1 MHKIW
6 KAFAVLVLASLG
18 TGIASASTLT
28 YTFTGVVTAAEG
40 AFATFDGVS
49 VIGDAV
55 TGTYIFNYG
64 AAIPSQSSG
73 TPGSSAWSSVSDFP
87 GTFPSG
93 GSLSALLVFTS
104 TAQVVGTNI
113 SYATFPPSTGYDIG
127 SNAGG
132 NNGNLFQATE
142 IANQA
147 GGGTQS
153 TFETDAY
160 DSNGGPVYP
169 TSSPA
174 GSAFGHFAVT
184 TPASS
189 TMNVL
194 AYDITSISPPSAV
207 PLPASAWLMLSGVI
221 GLGAMARKRR
231 TA

>member
-1 MHKIW
+1 MHKIS
-6 KAFAVLVLASLG
+6 KSFAVMVLASLG

-28 YTFTGVVTAAEG
+28 YTFTGVVTSASG
-40 AFATFDGVS
+40 AFATYDGVS

-55 TGTYIFNYG
+55 KGTYIFNYG

-73 TPGSSAWSSVSDFP
+73 TPGSSTWSSVSDFP
-87 GTFPSG
+87 GNFPSG

-113 SYATFPPSTGYDIG
+113 SYATFPPGTGFDIG

-132 NNGNLFQATE
+132 NNGNAFSATE
-142 IANQA
+142 QANQA
-147 GGGTQS
+147 NGGDTQS

-160 DSNGGPVYP
+160 DSKGGPVYP
-169 TSSPA
+169 TSSPL
-174 GSAFGHFAVT
+174 GTAFGHFAVT
-184 TPASS
+184 TGGS
-189 TMNVL
+189 TTNVL
-194 AYDITSISPPSAV
+194 SYDITSISPPSPV

>member
-1 MHKIW
+1 MHKIS
-6 KAFAVLVLASLG
+6 KSFAVMVLASLG

-28 YTFTGVVTAAEG
+28 YTFTGVVTSASG
-40 AFATFDGVS
+40 TFATYDGAS

-55 TGTYIFNYG
+55 KGTYIFNYG

-73 TPGSSAWSSVSDFP
+73 GTPGSSGWNSVSEFP
-87 GTFPSG
+87 GNFPSG

-113 SYATFPPSTGYDIG
+113 SYATFLPGTGFDIG

-147 GGGTQS
+147 SGGTQS
-153 TFETDAY
+153 TFDTDAY

-169 TSSPA
+169 TSSPP

-184 TPASS
+184 TGGS
-189 TMNVL
+189 TNVL
-194 AYDITSISPPSAV
+194 SYDITSISPPSPV